1 MPSFAQLVPTG
12 LRVVQAVDVG
22 DEGNLG
28 DKTWSKLSNSI
39 LERVGGREEGGL
51 EATVQPTG
59 LDIFGRHY
67 GEFPALEDHG
77 TAEDYNWLQF
87 VFQRCWI
94 PTLENKS
101 DWEGSPPSIFRSQN
115 VLVLKS

>member
-1 MPSFAQLVPTG
+1 MPSFAQLVPPG
-12 LRVVQAVDVG
+12 LSVVQAVDVG
-22 DEGNLG
+22 DEGHLG

-39 LERVGGREEGGL
+39 LVGEGG
-51 EATVQPTG
+51 VGQPTG
-59 LDIFGRHY
+59 LDIFRRHY

-87 VFQRCWI
+87 EFQECWI
-94 PTLENKS
+94 STLENKS
-101 DWEGSPPSIFRSQN
+101 DWEGWPPSIFRSQN

>member
-1 MPSFAQLVPTG
+1 MPSFAQLVPPG
-12 LRVVQAVDVG
+12 LSVVQAVDVG
-22 DEGNLG
+22 DEGHLG
-28 DKTWSKLSNSI
+28 DKTWSKVSNSI
-39 LERVGGREEGGL
+39 LARGGEGEEARG
-51 EATVQPTG
+51 QPTG
-59 LDIFGRHY
+59 LDIFRRHY